1 MGKIVP
7 MRNQAIVCIVGLS
20 IFFTVVDAAP
30 PGVAI
35 HYSPA
40 ADKIYLGSP
49 GIAKLPNGTYLAKC
63 DEFGPGSVEHKK
75 AVTLVFRSA
84 DQGKSWQKLAR
95 IDGLFWASIF
105 VHKNNVYL
113 FGTDKHHGN
122 TVILR
127 STDNGK
133 TWTTPKDK
141 TAGLLLGDGKY
152 HTAPVPVVI
161 HNSRIWRAMEDAM
174 GPGGWGSRYR
184 AFMMSAPVD
193 ADLLQADSW
202 TCSNRLG
209 RNSKW
214 LNGKF
219 GGWLEGNA
227 IVTPDGQI
235 VNILRADYRPAG
247 GKAAVIQISP
257 DGKKAAFE
265 SETGFIDFPGG
276 CKKFTIRYDKTS
288 QKYWTLS
295 NAVLPHH
302 VGSNPERTRN
312 AVALMSSPDLK
323 TWAIRCV
330 LIYNPDTKKHG
341 YQYPDWLF
349 EGEDIIAAIRTAHDD
364 DHGGAHNQHD
374 ANFLTFHR
382 IKNFRQLKLTDSA
395 PGALLEEKTGNS
407 IPRTEPKTMNLL
419 AHSTDASSAMS
430 IIELSDNH
438 RFFIRSK
445 DKSRFTPWGF
455 NYDHDADGI
464 LLEDYWEKHWPKV
477 EADFQEMKELGA
489 NVVRIHL
496 QVSKFMLA
504 PGKPN
509 PTALGKLE
517 DLITV
522 AEHTGLYL
530 DITGLGCY
538 HKKDVPLWYDKLSE
552 KDRWEVQARFWEA
565 IAKTCAPSSA
575 IFCYDLMNEP
585 VLPGAD
591 RKETE
596 WLLGEFG
603 GKYFVQRISLDL
615 AGRSRQ
621 QVAKEWV
628 DHLAAAIRKH
638 DRRHLITVGVIPWVF
653 VFPKAKPLFYS
664 REVAENL
671 DFVSVHFYPKTGE
684 SDKALTALKAYD
696 MGKPIVIEEMFPLK
710 CNSRELRKFILAS
723 RKTANGWISFYWG
736 KKIDHYTNDDGI
748 AGAITKEWLTVFKEM
763 SSEILK

>member
-1 MGKIVP
+1 

-20 IFFTVVDAAP
+20 VFFSAVSAAP

-40 ADKIYLGSP
+40 VGKIYLGSP
-49 GIAKLPNGTYLAKC
+49 GIAKLPNGSYLAKC

-75 AVTLVFRSA
+75 AITLLFQSKDR
-84 DQGKSWQKLAR
+84 GKSWQKLTR
-95 IDGLFWASIF
+95 IEGLFWASIF
-105 VHKNNVYL
+105 VHQNHIYL

-122 TVILR
+122 AVILR

-133 TWTTPKDK
+133 SWTTPKDK
-141 TAGLLLGDGKY
+141 ATGLLLANGEY

-161 HNSRIWRAMEDAM
+161 HNGRLWRAVEDAM

-209 RNSKW
+209 RNPKW
-214 LNGKF
+214 LDGKF

-227 IVTPDGQI
+227 VVTPNGQI
-235 VNILRADYRPAG
+235 VNILRADFRPAG
-247 GKAAVIQISP
+247 GKAAVIQISS
-257 DGKKAAFE
+257 DGKKATFDP
-265 SETGFIDFPGG
+265 ETGFIDFPGG

-288 QKYWTLS
+288 QKYWTLA
-295 NAVLPHH
+295 NAILPRH

-312 AVALMSSPDLK
+312 AVALMSSSDLK
-323 TWAIRCV
+323 TWTINCIV
-330 LIYNPDTKKHG
+330 LYHPDTKKHG
-341 YQYPDWLF
+341 FQYPDWLF
-349 EGEDIIAAIRTAHDD
+349 EGDDIIAAIRTAHDD
-364 DHGGAHNQHD
+364 GRGGAHNQHD

-382 IKNFRQLKLTDSA
+382 IRNFRHLKLTDSV
-395 PGALLEEKTGNS
+395 PGAVLEEKTGRNTAS
-407 IPRTEPKTMNLL
+407 PF
-419 AHSTDASSAMS
+419 AQSTDASSAMS
-430 IIELSDNH
+430 FIQLSDNQ
-438 RFFIRSK
+438 RFFIHSK
-445 DKSRFTPWGF
+445 DNSRFTPWGF
-455 NYDHDADGI
+455 NYDHDAKGL
-464 LLEDYWEKHWPKV
+464 LLEDYWEKEWSRV
-477 EADFQEMKELGA
+477 EEDFQEMKELGA

-517 DLITV
+517 DLIKV

-538 HKKDVPLWYDKLSE
+538 HKKEVPPWYDKLSE
-552 KDRWEVQARFWEA
+552 KDRWQVQARFWEA
-565 IAKTCAPSSA
+565 VARTCAQSPA

-591 RKETE
+591 KKETE

-621 QVAKEWV
+621 QVAREWV

-684 SDKALTALKAYD
+684 NDKALTALQAYD
-696 MGKPIVIEEMFPLK
+696 IAKPIVIEEMFPLK
-710 CNSRELRKFILAS
+710 CNSRELRTFILAS
-723 RKTANGWISFYWG
+723 RETAQGWISFYWG
-736 KKIDHYTNDDGI
+736 KMIEEYGNDDGI
-748 AGAITKEWLTVFKEM
+748 AGAITREWLTMFKETTK
-763 SSEILK
+763 EILYHAK

>member
-1 MGKIVP
+1 
-7 MRNQAIVCIVGLS
+7 MRNKTIVFIFGLS
-20 IFFTVVDAAP
+20 FYISAVSAAP

-49 GIAKLPNGTYLAKC
+49 GIAKLSNGTYLAKC
-63 DEFGPGSVEHKK
+63 DEFGTGSVEHKK
-75 AVTLVFRSA
+75 AVTLVFRST
-84 DQGKSWQKLAR
+84 DRGKSWQKLAR

-127 STDNGK
+127 SVDNGK
-133 TWTTPKDK
+133 TWTTPKDIN
-141 TAGLLLGDGKY
+141 TGLLLEGKY

-161 HNSRIWRAMEDAM
+161 HKDRIWRAMEDAM

-193 ADLLQADSW
+193 ADLLLADSW

-209 RNSKW
+209 RNAKW
-214 LNGKF
+214 LEGKF

-227 IVTPDGQI
+227 VVTPDGGI
-235 VNILRADYRPAG
+235 VNILRADYRPVG
-247 GKAAVIQISP
+247 GKAAVIQVSS
-257 DGKKAAFE
+257 DGKKASFD

-295 NAVLPHH
+295 NAVLPRH

-312 AVALMSSPDLK
+312 AVALMSSPDLQ
-323 TWAIRCV
+323 TWTINCII
-330 LIYNPDTKKHG
+330 LYHPDTKKHG
-341 YQYPDWLF
+341 FQYPDWLF
-349 EGEDIIAAIRTAHDD
+349 EGDDIITAIRTAYDD
-364 DHGGAHNQHD
+364 KRGGAHNQHD

-382 IKNFRQLKLTDSA
+382 IKNFRQLKLKDSTA
-395 PGALLEEKTGNS
+395 GALLEEKTGRKTTNS
-407 IPRTEPKTMNLL
+407 LVPSTGISSTMSL
-419 AHSTDASSAMS
+419 
-430 IIELSDNH
+430 IQLSPNQ
-438 RFFIRSK
+438 RNFIYSK
-445 DKSRFTPWGF
+445 DNSCFTPWGF
-455 NYDHDADGI
+455 NYDHDADGL
-464 LLEDYWEKHWPKV
+464 LLEDYWEKEWSRV
-477 EADFQEMKELGA
+477 EADFREMKELGA

-504 PGKPN
+504 PDKPN
-509 PTALGKLE
+509 PAALNKLE

-538 HKKDVPLWYDKLSE
+538 HKKEVPPWYDKLSE
-552 KDRWEVQARFWEA
+552 KNRWEVQARFWEA
-565 IAKTCAPSSA
+565 IARTCTQSPA

-591 RKETE
+591 TKETE

-603 GKYFVQRISLDL
+603 GKHFVQRISLDL

-621 QVAKEWV
+621 QVAREWV
-628 DHLAAAIRKH
+628 NCLTAAIRKY

-664 REVAENL
+664 RDVAEHL

-696 MGKPIVIEEMFPLK
+696 IGKPIVVEEMFPLK
-710 CNSRELRKFILAS
+710 CSSRELRKFILAS
-723 RKTANGWISFYWG
+723 RETAQGWISFYWG
-736 KKIDHYTNDDGI
+736 KKIDEYTNDDGI

-763 SSEILK
+763 SFEILK